1 MRVVVMLAL
10 GAMTLAVAGCQRSD
24 ESSDAALT
32 SGPPVEAP
40 AAADAASDAADQTT
54 APTAADEAEL
64 AQQSAP
70 QASESGDMGDAR
82 ASRDSVEPDS
92 PTMFH

>member
-1 MRVVVMLAL
+1 MRVAVMLAL
-10 GAMTLAVAGCQRSD
+10 GAMTLAVSGCQRSN
-24 ESSDAALT
+24 EASDAALT

-40 AAADAASDAADQTT
+40 AAADSASDATDQTT
-54 APTAADEAEL
+54 APAGSDEAEP

-70 QASESGDMGDAR
+70 PASESGDMGDAR
-82 ASRDSVEPDS
+82 PSRDSVEPDS